1 MVGREGVL
9 VAGEDLFV
17 EFLTRA
23 ESAVFDHDVLARFV
37 AGELDHA
44 TGKVVDLD

>member
-17 EFLTRA
+17 ELFAWA
-23 ESAVFDHDVLARFV
+23 ESAVFDHDVLVRFV

-44 TGKVVDLD
+44 AGKVVDLD